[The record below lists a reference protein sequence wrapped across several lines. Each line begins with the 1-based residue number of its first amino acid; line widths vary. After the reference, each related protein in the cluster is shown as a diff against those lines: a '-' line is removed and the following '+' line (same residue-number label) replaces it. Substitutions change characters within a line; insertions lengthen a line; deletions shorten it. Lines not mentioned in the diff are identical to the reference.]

1 MLFLIGFKE
10 LIKSEKSLV
19 HFKWNDAFDTDT
31 VIPFELILKEI
42 RLGSS
47 KLYVGNTF
55 HTCLYQR
62 KNCGSVM

>member
-1 MLFLIGFKE
+1 M
-10 LIKSEKSLV
+10 
-19 HFKWNDAFDTDT
+19 HFKWNDAFDTDM

-62 KNCGSVM
+62 KNCGYVM